1 MEKDGMTEK
10 IEQKKISFIVPVY
23 NVAYGDYLLDC
34 LKSIER
40 VDIPDME
47 VWMIDDGSTD
57 GSGDICDGFADKD
70 ARFHVL
76 HQENAGVSAARNA
89 GMQKAEGEWLFF
101 VDGDD
106 MIPEDLGEKLHFEE
120 YGNADVVMFSQ
131 LFVNEKDKCIGEK
144 KKTAIRPLTTIT
156 SDVVDSLPELI
167 LERKTKQN
175 SLLADVSFD
184 SACGKL
190 YRSSFVKENGICFEG
205 LIYAEDMLFNLQMIF
220 LRPICLKSSRVA
232 YYYRARSESV
242 THRYLPEVK
251 INSEN
256 LIRLTKRVIEKEGAE
271 DKLCDSLCFFVV
283 SAFLSCVISDFCY
296 PGNPKPY
303 RDRRDEFRAL
313 RAEKEYDTALRNLD
327 MRKFKRLGTRSRITV
342 WLCRIR
348 AFNLLSCYLKV
359 VRAVRVLI
367 EGGI

>member
-23 NVAYGDYLLDC
+23 NVADGDYLLDC
-34 LKSIER
+34 LESIER

-89 GMQKAEGEWLFF
+89 GMCRAQGEWFFF

-106 MIPEDLGEKLHFEE
+106 LVPEDLGEKLHFEE
-120 YGNADVVMFSQ
+120 YENADVVIYSQ
-131 LFVNEKDKCIGEK
+131 LFVNEKGKCIRK
-144 KKTAIRPLTTIT
+144 KESAIDSLTIMT
-156 SDVVDSLPELI
+156 SDEVDCLPEKI
-167 LERKTKQN
+167 LYGNTKQN
-175 SLLADVSFD
+175 SLLADVNFD
-184 SACGKL
+184 SVWGKL
-190 YRSSFVKENGICFEG
+190 YKSSFVKKSGICFEG
-205 LIYAEDMLFNLQMIF
+205 LKRAQDKFFNLQIAF
-220 LRPICLKSSRVA
+220 LRPRYLKSSSVA

-256 LIRLTKRVIEKEGAE
+256 IIRLTKRVIEKEGAE
-271 DKLCDSLCFFVV
+271 DRLRSAFYTFVV
-283 SAFLSCVISDFCY
+283 SAFLSCVISDFCH

-313 RAEKEYDTALRNLD
+313 RAEKEYDTALRDLD
-327 MRKFKRLGTRSRITV
+327 IRKFKRLGTRSRITV

-367 EGGI
+367 VGGI